1 MFLGKHGGILGS
13 KKAYEPGNSGATLF
27 ARGGDEPS
35 PRGKWLNIQQTNIQQ
50 PMLRPELSNPE
61 QLCSNQDSAFNNT
74 AWELD
79 VGCWLL
85 DVRLPTPLWG
95 RAVPTPK
102 KNAQANLR
110 VLRQAKAVRLA

>member
-27 ARGGDEPS
+27 ARGGDGS
-35 PRGKWLNIQQTNIQQ
+35 SARGKWLNIQ
-50 PMLRPELSNPE
+50 PP
-61 QLCSNQDSAFNNT
+61 
-74 AWELD
+74 
-79 VGCWLL
+79 
-85 DVRLPTPLWG
+85 WG